1 MLDFFQIGR
10 KIQNIFKNI
19 FPIHFQLIVSK
30 TSLIKFLLY
39 PLEQESSVTFACL
52 TFLLYSFRL
61 DRIFTLHSL
70 LYQDRLYTFSLFF
83 VIICFTSLLS
93 SCTLPAQ
100 RFELWTNG
108 LRVRCSST
116 ELRRRFPGFILNA
129 PDVIRTRDIRFKRPL
144 PYRLATDANQYS
156 VFGISPFVFV
166 LFFSLSLSPFFCF
179 FYMLPIFIL
188 GTSAGTVG
196 LVPTTPWLT
205 AKRSNLLSYA
215 PIFLYGQKTYPPITY
230 SQNHMLNGAYGNRTR
245 RLLLAKQASPQ
256 CD

>member
-1 MLDFFQIGR
+1 MYQLCIAIVIINFHYYFISFFFFHIFNMLDFSPIGR
-10 KIQNIFKNI
+10 KIKNIFKNI
-19 FPIHFQLIVSK
+19 FPVPFQLIVSQ

-100 RFELWTNG
+100 RFELWTLK
-108 LRVRCSST
+108 LRVSCSTRLSYT
-116 ELRRRFPGFILNA
+116 GDFQDLSCNA
-129 PDVIRTRDIRFKRPL
+129 PDVIRTRDIRVKSPL

-156 VFGISPFVFV
+156 VFGISPSVFV
-166 LFFSLSLSPFFCF
+166 LFFSLYLTPFF
-179 FYMLPIFIL
+179 Y
-188 GTSAGTVG
+188 
-196 LVPTTPWLT
+196 
-205 AKRSNLLSYA
+205 
-215 PIFLYGQKTYPPITY
+215 FLYVPDIYI
-230 SQNHMLNGAYGNRTR
+230 GNI
-245 RLLLAKQASPQ
+245 S
-256 CD
+256 